1 MTYQEAKDTANHLEK
16 IYSNTCEVVGDFA
29 KYGKGPMGLTPD
41 HVTVMPEWIEARRN
55 QRIALKNLQDFNQ
68 WFVKK
73 FKKEYTQER
82 KLKTQERQLKYSK
95 LNNPTR
101 SNQVKKDID
110 MESAKVKKDLVEFFK
125 KEFSEKSK
133 KEIAEEIEES
143 LNDNGRYSS
152 YGNCYSVTVDGEEFN
167 LIPSFDEFHQIAID
181 SVTQQLEDEP
191 ESFNQDWLQHHTYIT
206 DTDKRLIAGEEA
218 EAYTSNLDEDEVLE
232 KYEEEVGEVLYEGGA
247 DEKMYI
253 DDYSVCYD
261 IGSKEIDDDATK
273 IAAEWHGGQFT
284 EHYKL
289 SSSGRID
296 DKDDLIYEIE
306 KNIEAVKKSPD
317 SYDEG
322 EQERLEAFLDWAEN
336 NIEVAEPD
344 YDKMRE
350 ALYDNHY
357 DYVYNELE
365 KDPMNYFVNEIG
377 AYTEEDYLKASFV
390 SIDIESA
397 AEAAVQEDGEAHSLH
412 IGNYEETGLGII
424 VMKE

>member
-1 MTYQEAKDTANHLEK
+1 MTYQEAEATRKNLAEIVDEASEELRYFDK
-16 IYSNTCEVVGDFA
+16 FGR
-29 KYGKGPMGLTPD
+29 GPMGLTPD
-41 HVTVMPEWIEARRN
+41 HVRAMPEFIAAKNKFNTAFKN
-55 QRIALKNLQDFNQ
+55 QQEFSKWFLKN
-68 WFVKK
+68 
-73 FKKEYTQER
+73 FKKEYAQAR
-82 KLKTQERQLKYSK
+82 KAKIAKYSK

-101 SNQVKKDID
+101 SNPVKKPID
-110 MESAKVKKDLVEFFK
+110 MDSAKVKKDLVEFFHK
-125 KEFSEKSK
+125 KFSSKAK

-152 YGNCYSVTVDGEEFN
+152 YGTCYSVTVDGEEFN
-167 LIPSFDEFHQIAID
+167 LIPSFDEFHDIAID
-181 SVTQQLEDEP
+181 SVTQTLEDEP
-191 ESFNQDWLQHHTYIT
+191 ELFNQEWLQNHTYIT

-232 KYEEEVGEVLYEGGA
+232 KYEEEVGDALYEGGA

-253 DDYSVCYD
+253 DDYSVYYN

-317 SYDEG
+317 SHDKG

-365 KDPMNYFVNEIG
+365 KDAMNYFVNEIG
-377 AYTEEDYLKASFV
+377 AYSEEDYLKASFV

-397 AEAAVQEDGEAHSLH
+397 AEAAVQEDGEAHFLSH
-412 IGNYEETGLGII
+412 YDGNYEETGLGII